1 MGLFRKKDVSDAD
14 RLALTDKQEK
24 LLREQQDMEEA
35 LREQQDMQE
44 SLSDRL
50 DELEAEK
57 EREEKAKEKRGDT
70 SPSGDTSSS
79 GTDGV
84 ADAVEKLLAR
94 FPASKFAGSEIEGL
108 MEGIKDL
115 IATKDPKKIQKAS
128 DVPSS
133 TPNLDSTSQLHMI
146 IKLLEKIE
154 KNTSKYGNLQEILE
168 KIERLENIDRA
179 YHRYD

>member
-1 MGLFRKKDVSDAD
+1 MGLFRKKETKAKVEELKKDMAKIWNDG
-14 RLALTDKQEK
+14 KNEEK
-24 LLREQQDMEEA
+24 KKEDSEA
-35 LREQQDMQE
+35 LAEDGYVRQE
-44 SLSDRL
+44 TRT
-50 DELEAEK
+50 DEEIEA
-57 EREEKAKEKRGDT
+57 AEKRGDT
-70 SPSGDTSSS
+70 SPS

-94 FPASKFAGSEIEGL
+94 FPASKFVGSEIEGL
-108 MEGIKDL
+108 MEGIKD
-115 IATKDPKKIQKAS
+115 IISTKDPKKIQKAS

-133 TPNLDSTSQLHMI
+133 TPNLDSTSQLHRI
-146 IKLLEKIE
+146 IELLEKIE

>member
-50 DELEAEK
+50 NELEAEK
-57 EREEKAKEKRGDT
+57 EREEKDKEKRGDT
-70 SPSGDTSSS
+70 SPSG
-79 GTDGV
+79 TDGV
-84 ADAVEKLLAR
+84 AVAVEKLLAR
-94 FPASKFAGSEIEGL
+94 FPASKFAGSEIVGL
-108 MEGIKDL
+108 MEGIKD
-115 IATKDPKKIQKAS
+115 IISTKDPKKIQKAS

-133 TPNLDSTSQLHMI
+133 TPNLDSTSQLHRI
-146 IKLLEKIE
+146 IELLEKIE